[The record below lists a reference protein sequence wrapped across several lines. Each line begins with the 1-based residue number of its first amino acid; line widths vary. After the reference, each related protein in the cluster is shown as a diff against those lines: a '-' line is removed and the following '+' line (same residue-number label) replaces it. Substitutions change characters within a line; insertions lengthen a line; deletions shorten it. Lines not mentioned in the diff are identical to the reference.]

1 MPSQDVSRSHVTLLN
16 LALLA
21 GALAASVAAP
31 CVKAQTPATSRPG
44 PYVGAALGLGITNFK
59 SEDFSPASVASSV
72 GLPVGSLSGS
82 DSPNTLGYKLSAG
95 YRFNDWLGVELGAV
109 DLGKAKYEYRAPS
122 LGLDITSRYRTRALT
137 LAGVASMPVT
147 NDIALFGKLGLA
159 STEVRNEL
167 TATAAGSSA
176 SDSAKKRKTNV
187 YAGAGAE
194 YRLNANMSLVGE
206 YEYFGPVGDAANTGR
221 ARAQLVSLG
230 VRYSF

>member
-1 MPSQDVSRSHVTLLN
+1 MTTQDVRRSPVTLLN
-16 LALLA
+16 LALLV
-21 GALAASVAAP
+21 GALATAMAAP
-31 CVKAQTPATSRPG
+31 VVGAQTPAKASPG

-72 GLPVGSLSGS
+72 GLPVGSLTGS

-95 YRFNDWLGVELGAV
+95 YRFNDWLGVEVGAV

-122 LGLDITSRYRTRALT
+122 LGLDVTSRYRTRALT

-147 NDIALFGKLGLA
+147 NDIALFGKLGVA
-159 STEVRNEL
+159 STEVRNEF

-176 SDSAKKRKTNV
+176 SDSAKKRKSNL

-194 YRLNANMSLVGE
+194 YRLNANISLVGE
-206 YEYFGPVGDAANTGR
+206 YEYFGTVGDAANTGR

-230 VRYSF
+230 VRYAF